1 MGYYLPTILLNN
13 SLNDVGPFK
22 FFIHPNIIGSD
33 LLFKYSSYRLTE
45 RIKRKIDNSGRYR
58 SIVTN
63 SSDRWIAWINYLLMI
78 VRGVIIFSYLSFNE
92 IVAYGAMW
100 ERSDFSVWPSF
111 ENLFVSSCNAV
122 DGKHD
127 VFYLFYSF
135 IPFKSRV
142 TIELFRRIFLIRN
155 ISPNAYEKLSSMTGK
170 EIQKN
175 MFSF

>member
-1 MGYYLPTILLNN
+1 MEYYLPTILLNN
-13 SLNDVGPFK
+13 SLNDVRPFK

-92 IVAYGAMW
+92 IVAYGVRW
-100 ERSDFSVWPSF
+100 ERSDF
-111 ENLFVSSCNAV
+111 
-122 DGKHD
+122 
-127 VFYLFYSF
+127 
-135 IPFKSRV
+135 
-142 TIELFRRIFLIRN
+142 
-155 ISPNAYEKLSSMTGK
+155 
-170 EIQKN
+170 
-175 MFSF
+175 